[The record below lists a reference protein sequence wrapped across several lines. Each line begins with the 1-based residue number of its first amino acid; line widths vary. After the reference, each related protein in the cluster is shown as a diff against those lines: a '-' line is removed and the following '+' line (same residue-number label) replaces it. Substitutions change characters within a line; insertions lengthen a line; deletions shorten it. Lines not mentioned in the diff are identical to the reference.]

1 MFAADCLASTGIKNM
16 KKALILNNCPHAATL
31 PAGFP
36 LTIGRALCAAWLVM
50 GALAGCGDRAKPAK
64 PGQALASVNG
74 EEITVLQLNEEL
86 QRAGVTA
93 AQPEAASKQL
103 LQVLIDRQ
111 LLQSEAAKENLD
123 RDPKVLQAIERARA
137 LIIAQAYLQKRMGNV
152 ARPTAAEVED
162 YFNKHPEY
170 FSNRKQFVMNE
181 LIMTERDLTPEVKAA
196 VDAAASLEEV
206 ATWLDARKIR
216 YGRGQVTR
224 STSELNPQ
232 VSSRLLA
239 KQKGQLFIVKEGE
252 RVVLL
257 AVAEV
262 KEAPV
267 TLQVASQQIEQFLAK
282 QKNKE
287 LAAAELARLRSGAR
301 IEYLNKSMA
310 LDPKAAVPAA
320 QGAAAA
326 PDSAAAAGANGPGA
340 GARGQQAGA
349 RNPRVP
355 AAAETTAADKAAL
368 ERGAAGL
375 R

>member
-1 MFAADCLASTGIKNM
+1 MVAAECLAPTGIKNM
-16 KKALILNNCPHAATL
+16 EKTLILNNCHHAATL
-31 PAGFP
+31 LAGSSS
-36 LTIGRALCAAWLVM
+36 TIGRALCAALLVA

-74 EEITVLQLNEEL
+74 DEITVLQLNEEL

-93 AQPEAASKQL
+93 AQQEAASKQL

-137 LIIAQAYLQKRMGNV
+137 LIIAQAFLQKRMGNA
-152 ARPTAAEVED
+152 ARPTVAEVED

-181 LIMTERDLTPEVKAA
+181 LIMAERDLTPEVKAA
-196 VDAAASLEEV
+196 IDAAASLEEV
-206 ATWLDARKIR
+206 ATWLDARKIH
-216 YGRGQVTR
+216 YSRGQVTR

-262 KEAPV
+262 KDAPV
-267 TLQVASQQIEQFLAK
+267 TLQLASQQIEQFLVK

-287 LAAAELARLRSGAR
+287 LAAAELARLRAGAK

-310 LDPKAAVPAA
+310 LDSKAAPAA
-320 QGAAAA
+320 PAMAPAALGAAAS
-326 PDSAAAAGANGPGA
+326 PDSAAAAG
-340 GARGQQAGA
+340 
-349 RNPRVP
+349 
-355 AAAETTAADKAAL
+355 TTVTDKAAL

>member
-1 MFAADCLASTGIKNM
+1 VRGAADRE
-16 KKALILNNCPHAATL
+16 
-31 PAGFP
+31 
-36 LTIGRALCAAWLVM
+36 RA
-50 GALAGCGDRAKPAK
+50 
-64 PGQALASVNG
+64 G

-93 AQPEAASKQL
+93 AQQEAASKQL

-137 LIIAQAYLQKRMGNV
+137 LIIAQAYLQKRMGN
-152 ARPTAAEVED
+152 AAHPTAAEVED
-162 YFNKHPEY
+162 YFNKHPQ
-170 FSNRKQFVMNE
+170 FFLNRKQFVMNE
-181 LIMTERDLTPEVKAA
+181 LIMAARDLTPEVKAA

-206 ATWLDARKIR
+206 AAWLDARKIG

-224 STSELNPQ
+224 STADLNPQ

-239 KQKGQLFIVKEGE
+239 KPKGQLYIVREGE

-262 KEAPV
+262 KDAPV
-267 TLQVASQQIEQFLAK
+267 TLQAASPQIEQFLMK
-282 QKNKE
+282 QKNKD

-310 LDPKAAVPAA
+310 LDPKAAPAA
-320 QGAAAA
+320 Q
-326 PDSAAAAGANGPGA
+326 DTAAAAGANRPGVGAA
-340 GARGQQAGA
+340 GGKA
-349 RNPRVP
+349 P
-355 AAAETTAADKAAL
+355 AAAPGPAATGTTAADKAAL
-368 ERGAAGL
+368 ERGVAGL